1 MASRRSRSER
11 ANRGAS
17 RHQPW
22 LLADR
27 ERAGPR
33 RAAPRRATPR
43 HVSPP
48 PRLASPRRAMPIR
61 GRAVP
66 SRAAPR
72 RAGVNAALGVSRPPR
87 GPPVASFARASPPL
101 FPVPKFFSSL
111 LHAPR
116 AAFERSLLRRGSA
129 SMRGRRGGRRGGR
142 GGRGGGGRG
151 RERGRERARRGRRSE
166 EGVDEKEKDKGEKDA
181 GEGSLR
187 GLLA

>member
-48 PRLASPRRAMPIR
+48 PRLASPRLAAPCRSA
-61 GRAVP
+61 AVP

-129 SMRGRRGGRRGGR
+129 SMGRRRGGRR

-151 RERGRERARRGRRSE
+151 RERGRGRARRGRRSE

>member
-48 PRLASPRRAMPIR
+48 PRLRFTSPRLAAPCRSA
-61 GRAVP
+61 AVP

-129 SMRGRRGGRRGGR
+129 SMGRRRGGKTR
-142 GGRGGGGRG
+142 
-151 RERGRERARRGRRSE
+151 RARRRRTRTRTRTRTGP
-166 EGVDEKEKDKGEKDA
+166 EGAAE
-181 GEGSLR
+181 
-187 GLLA
+187 